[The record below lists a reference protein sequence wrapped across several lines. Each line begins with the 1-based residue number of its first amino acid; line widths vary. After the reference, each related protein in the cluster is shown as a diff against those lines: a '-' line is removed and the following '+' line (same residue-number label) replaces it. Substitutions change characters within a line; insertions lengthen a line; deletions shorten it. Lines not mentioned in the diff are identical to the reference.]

1 MTIGNDFFN
10 TDTEQNTTT
19 AGTEQHNDTRFQQM
33 IANGIAAHVWAVER
47 MKQNCICR

>member
-10 TDTEQNTTT
+10 TDTEKNTTT

-33 IANGIAAHVWAVER
+33 IISGVRAHIEAIER
-47 MKQNCICR
+47 MKRN